1 MSVFAGFWVDGAV
14 RKPEQRHCDSED
26 TVIARWKQK
35 GDREQTLGVSNEFDI
50 CHRYFPNWDQV
61 YWLDTTP
68 RESLTP
74 EELLSVL
81 KVIWPKC
88 KSVFDPG
95 NDADVGW
102 QVQRDETEEYTPIEW
117 NGIGIYPPPAEPGWI
132 RITKENVSQYLF
144 RDCRTQRNDITYA
157 GRIVGW
163 CLEDDCCLV
172 ESDYQ
177 TEEPIL
183 KWDVVEVIQCS

>member
-1 MSVFAGFWVDGAV
+1 MTHAGFWVDGAL

-26 TVIARWKQK
+26 TVIARWKRK

-50 CHRYFPNWDQV
+50 CHRYFPNWDSV

-81 KVIWPKC
+81 KVIWPKTE
-88 KSVFDPG
+88 VVNNPEG
-95 NDADVGW
+95 GAVVEW
-102 QVQRDETEEYTPIEW
+102 QVPYDAMENQTPISW
-117 NGIGIYPPPAEPGWI
+117 GGLTQYPPHAEPQWL
-132 RITKENVSQYLF
+132 RVTRENVGQYLF
-144 RDCRTQRNDITYA
+144 RDCRTQRNDITYS

-163 CLEDDCCLV
+163 CIEDDCCLV
-172 ESDYQ
+172 ESDYK
-177 TEEPIL
+177 TDEPVL
-183 KWDVVEVIQCS
+183 QWDVVEVQT